1 MGSDRKTVLSV
12 LTAAMTA
19 ALWSSPAA
27 AQTTTVILSQPDTQ
41 VTDTTI
47 RNGAYS
53 TTNYDN
59 SVLITRASS
68 DPDWE
73 RRAIFKFDTK
83 NTVPENSQITNAT
96 LTLTVKSGL
105 GAAGQT
111 RPLGVY
117 RIPEPFQ
124 SAQATWVVRQDGLQ
138 WATPGGSPAGKFSSG
153 NATNVSGGKVSIDVT
168 YLVQQTVLN
177 AYDSRYTR
185 LELIDEGG
193 DAKESYREYYSSED
207 SVASRRPTLTIVYP
221 GTTTTQPPT
230 QPSSSSTI
238 KLLQWNMAQGYG
250 TDGKSNIDRIV
261 NYIVQWRPDVISLN
275 ETMKYSS
282 TSSHP
287 QQIADKLK
295 AITGDTWTYKWVQK
309 WGASTGEG
317 EAVMTRLGFD
327 MTASDLLSYNRSVA
341 MGAVNVNG
349 RNISVFST
357 HLDNT
362 SSSYRLTEVRQ
373 LVPWAATFQEA
384 RIVLGDFNWY
394 PGTTEINEMGKTYYD
409 SWAIAKSQGTA
420 VSYPGNPDG
429 YTRNNRIDYIW
440 YSKGA
445 TTLVLKKVQVFD
457 TRDASG
463 YKPSDHNPVM
473 STFEVR

>member
-1 MGSDRKTVLSV
+1 M
-12 LTAAMTA
+12 AAMTA

-27 AQTTTVILSQPDTQ
+27 AQSTTVVLNQPTQ

-47 RNGAYS
+47 RNGAYRN
-53 TTNYDN
+53 TNFDN
-59 SVLITRASS
+59 DVLITRASL
-68 DPDWE
+68 DPDWD
-73 RRAIFKFDTK
+73 RRVLLKFDTS
-83 NTVPENSQITNAT
+83 NTIPENAT
-96 LTLTVKSGL
+96 VTSAILTLTVKAGL
-105 GAAGQT
+105 GSAGDT
-111 RPLGVY
+111 RPISVY
-117 RIPEPFQ
+117 RVPEGFKT
-124 SAQATWVVRQDGLQ
+124 SAATWSIRMDALP
-138 WATPGGSPAGKFSSG
+138 WSTLGGSPAERINGASVPNASG
-153 NATNVSGGKVSIDVT
+153 SKVNIDVT
-168 YLVQQTVLN
+168 SLVQGAVAN
-177 AYDSRYTR
+177 AFDTRYTR
-185 LELIDEGG
+185 MLMIGDGG

-207 SVASRRPTLTIVYP
+207 STASRRPTLTVVYA
-221 GTTTTQPPT
+221 GTTVTQPP

-282 TSSHP
+282 TNSHP

-295 AITGDTWTYKWVQK
+295 ALTGETWTYKWVQK

-317 EAVMTRLGFD
+317 EAVMTKLGLD
-327 MTASDLLSYNRSVA
+327 ATDGYLLSYSRSVA

-357 HLDNT
+357 HLDNV
-362 SSSYRLTEVRQ
+362 SSSYRLAEVKQ
-373 LVPWAATFQEA
+373 LVSWAATFQEQ

-420 VSYPGNPDG
+420 VSYPANPDG
-429 YTRNNRIDYIW
+429 NTRNNRIDYIW

-445 TTLVLKKVQVFD
+445 TNLVLKKVQVFD

-463 YKPSDHNPVM
+463 YKPSDHNPLM
-473 STFEVR
+473 ATFEVR